1 MHGRDRDGPAT
12 AFHSL
17 SKPDYTLVGTGT
29 VVNQKY
35 SPSMFRDPRKRACLS
50 ALIRTYFQKGGQEVQ
65 INSISRD
72 ILEDAMDHPENY
84 RSLVVR
90 VSGFS
95 AYYIS
100 LDRAVQEDILM
111 RTEHG

>member
-1 MHGRDRDGPAT
+1 
-12 AFHSL
+12 
-17 SKPDYTLVGTGT
+17 
-29 VVNQKY
+29 
-35 SPSMFRDPRKRACLS
+35 MFRDPRKRACLS
-50 ALIRTYFQKGGQEVQ
+50 ALIRTYFQQGGQEVQ

-72 ILEDAMDHPENY
+72 VLQDAMDHPEKY